1 MVKELVAMVAEG
13 REQQEGDIIGRDT
26 ERQRQ
31 AFAQARIAQTR
42 KTEAITQ
49 EEEEAA
55 AAAAGEKSGSTIVS
69 SSSGGAGEVVDR
81 GRNKRRARGSP
92 HVAARNSK
100 SSKKGGAGGGGGA
113 AAAGSGERREPV
125 CGMASAGKRSSVYRG
140 VTRWWTQGEKNSSN
154 DWIAL
159 LFRFVFSFFFFI
171 FVPPR

>member
-1 MVKELVAMVAEG
+1 MVAEG
-13 REQQEGDIIGRDT
+13 REEQEVDIGVDT

-31 AFAQARIAQTR
+31 AFFAQARIAHTR
-42 KTEAITQ
+42 KTEAITAEE

-55 AAAAGEKSGSTIVS
+55 AGEKTGSTIVS

-100 SSKKGGAGGGGGA
+100 SSKKGGAGAGAGG
-113 AAAGSGERREPV
+113 GSGERREPV

-140 VTRWWTQGEKNSSN
+140 VTRWWTQGEKIPSN
-154 DWIAL
+154 D
-159 LFRFVFSFFFFI
+159 
-171 FVPPR
+171 

>member
-13 REQQEGDIIGRDT
+13 REQQEGDIGRDT

-49 EEEEAA
+49 EEEEA

-100 SSKKGGAGGGGGA
+100 SSKKGGAGGGG

-154 DWIAL
+154 D
-159 LFRFVFSFFFFI
+159 
-171 FVPPR
+171 